1 MILYNSF
8 FRKICVRKKEHVFNP
23 RFLPLSDFEL
33 PRGALLHYV
42 PNDLT
47 EYGIEQN
54 DLLINKYS
62 DDIYIDHVRQIKT
75 PLGNPLVKTLSLNN
89 MIKQYHNKHKRFKL
103 VRNISSVMANQ
114 RYCIVENYAMA
125 QHQLNYR
132 PAMFVNYFRW
142 YNMQYTVMEKMTQ
155 IQRDTARNQFLYLQM
170 PASLPQ
176 LAQLRVYD
184 DRMAKGLDK
193 VPGVGNEVFEDQSFA
208 SGLESMDDYDQLMM
222 LGVAMESLEDVR
234 DFYYDNTSEEDFA
247 YASDQRISNRD
258 ARHLD
263 QLVRLATGNEVF
275 IIPAD
280 LPEYEP
286 KIRELNAGLE
296 ALGAFQSKVM
306 RFKPELQMSVMNR
319 LRTANDYWFI
329 HFWMWLGPH
338 REASLFSMLDHDKK
352 QLEKIHLVIGNVG
365 AYSVVRLDVIDQWRE
380 EILATSKSGT
390 GLENFRKHMLKFL
403 TKLFEVKTGGQP
415 VAPEN
420 EQADVVA
427 PIATQPAQ
435 DEAPQA
441 SESAS
446 EDVGDGVDDS
456 PAPAPKPS
464 TLFGIEVPRV
474 EEEPTPKPAA
484 KQETKSTTATAEGD
498 TPLSDIDVYEQRSFD
513 DDISDDE
520 FNHDREGRVAQI
532 VPNNNVESK
541 PEDGVFAYI
550 ELLADA
556 GMLTAAEY
564 KRFKRLAEQY
574 KTIPNPMGEGTLAD
588 LMTIDPAALT
598 DLSGGE
604 APDSISILNKGMLKT
619 CLNNLDKNYINK
631 VLESDIANAVMAIQS
646 AGIAVIDYQRE
657 EKQDAVTNFVVYSV
671 QVQAVGGKVST
682 IRFRVPK
689 LEEDGTT
696 LVNNVKTRV
705 RKQRVDIPI
714 RKVSS
719 AKVSMTS
726 YYGKTF
732 MERSAMAKY
741 DYGNW
746 LGNRINLMSLSNPD
760 QPQFVPA
767 VTNLVIGRYF
777 QPSIAVPHVYAIIA
791 QRYKGF
797 DYQGINFLFSIKQ
810 TVAQVGEDVWNRYYQ
825 NKLTICGSKNG
836 SPVLMDTNSNLYVAN
851 GDTLEPL
858 GDFESFLGLNVAK
871 APVET
876 AELQIFRKSI
886 AVGVILAYYYGLTT
900 MIEQLQMQVRFV
912 QRGERL
918 NLTADE
924 RTVTFNDEVLV
935 FNRSD
940 RFTAMLLNGFNYYEK
955 EVQRFSR
962 YDFDRKSVYSN
973 LLASVGLGVRWIRE
987 LDLMREMFI
996 DPITHEE
1003 LKRMNAP
1010 TRWDLL
1016 LLHAVKML
1024 LNDRHIRE
1032 TSMREQ
1038 RVRGSERVAGA
1049 VYNELVKATRQLK
1062 ARSVATK
1069 AGLELHPDAVWYA
1082 LLDDTASTP
1091 IEECNP
1097 IHNIKDYSV
1106 VTFGGTGGRTARS
1119 MTKPTREFI
1128 PDNLGVVS
1136 ESSVDNSDV
1145 GYTAHMT
1152 SDPLLTDL
1160 RGNAVAATDE
1170 TDPAHLVSF
1179 TALLNPGSDRD
1190 SPQRVMFTSV
1200 QHSQAMYAVGYKT
1213 TPYRTGAERMVAHRV
1228 SKMFSYAAEADGVV
1242 QEVSDQHLLADYGER
1257 VVGVEIGTRF
1267 GTASGTTYVHE
1278 IITDLKPGAAFKKG
1292 DILVWNRNYFE
1303 RDFMEPMQVSW
1314 KAGVIVNTALMEDQ
1328 FTYEDS
1334 SMIYRGVGKE
1344 LATFTAKPI
1353 PIIVDFNQEVRNLV
1367 TVGDEVEQETILC
1380 TLEHPVSAQLGLDDD
1395 GSYDSL
1401 RVFSNDNPKA
1411 KVVGRVAK
1419 IEVLYRGNIEDMSES
1434 LAIVANRSD
1443 RERRKLNRQLRG
1455 NKAQTGEVM
1464 SGLRIGG
1471 DTLENKQAVIYV
1483 YLITPM
1489 PTIIGDKGVFA
1500 NQMKSTFGYI
1510 YDDLITT
1517 VSGKTV
1523 GAIFSNLSIA
1533 NRMVTSPYIIGAMN
1547 SYLDTVTKNAIK
1559 LRHSL
1564 RG

>member
-8 FRKICVRKKEHVFNP
+8 FRKICVRKKEHIFSP
-23 RFLPLSDFEL
+23 RFLSLSEFEL
-33 PRGALLHYV
+33 PRGALFHYV
-42 PNDLT
+42 PQDLT
-47 EYGIEQN
+47 EFGIEQN

-75 PLGNPLVKTLSLNN
+75 PLGNPMHKTLSLNN

-103 VRNISSVMANQ
+103 VRNIGSVMANQ

-125 QHQLNYR
+125 QHQLVYR

-155 IQRDTARNQFLYLQM
+155 IQKDTERNQFIYLQM

-176 LAQLRVYD
+176 LSQLRVYD
-184 DRMAKGLDK
+184 ERMSKGLDK
-193 VPGVGNEVFEDQSFA
+193 VPGVGNEIFEDATFA
-208 SGLESMDDYDQLMM
+208 AGLESMDDYDQGLM
-222 LGVAMESLEDVR
+222 LDVALEALEDLR
-234 DFYYDNTSEEDFA
+234 DYNGLEEGERLETS
-247 YASDQRISNRD
+247 YTIQ
-258 ARHLD
+258 LD
-263 QLVRLATGNEVF
+263 QLMRLATGNEVCL
-275 IIPAD
+275 IPDD
-280 LPEYEP
+280 LPEFRPYMEH
-286 KIRELNAGLE
+286 ISAGIE
-296 ALGAFQSKVM
+296 ALGAFQSRVM

-329 HFWMWLGPH
+329 HFWLWLGSH
-338 REASLFSMLDHDKK
+338 REASLFSMLDHDRK

-365 AYSVVRLDVIDQWRE
+365 AYSVIRLDVIEQWRE
-380 EILATSKSGT
+380 EILKQSKNGN
-390 GLENFRKHMLKFL
+390 LDNFRKHILKFM
-403 TKLFEVKTGGQP
+403 TKLFEVKTGGQD
-415 VAPEN
+415 VAEED
-420 EQADVVA
+420 EQAEVVS
-427 PIATQPAQ
+427 PIVQPKVEQ
-435 DEAPQA
+435 V
-441 SESAS
+441 SESAA

-456 PAPAPKPS
+456 PAPAVPTSIFGVEIPSVQETPAEPVKKP
-464 TLFGIEVPRV
+464 EA
-474 EEEPTPKPAA
+474 KPAA
-484 KQETKSTTATAEGD
+484 NPAEGD
-498 TPLSDIDVYEQRSFD
+498 EPLSDIDVYEQRSFN
-513 DDISDDE
+513 DDIADDE
-520 FNHDREGRVAQI
+520 FNHDREGRAAPI
-532 VPNNNVESK
+532 VPSNTVEAK
-541 PEDGVFAYI
+541 PEDGISAYI
-550 ELLADA
+550 EVLSDA

-564 KRFKRLAEQY
+564 KRFKRLAEAY
-574 KTIPNPMGEGTLAD
+574 KNIPNPVGPGTLLD
-588 LMTIDPAALT
+588 LMTIDPAKLNNI
-598 DLSGGE
+598 SGGE
-604 APDSISILNKGMLKT
+604 APDSVSILNKDMLKT
-619 CLNNLDKNYINK
+619 CLNNLDKNYIENI
-631 VLESDIANAVMAIQS
+631 LEADIANVVMSLQNTGVAI
-646 AGIAVIDYQRE
+646 IDYQRE
-657 EKQDAVTNFVVYSV
+657 EKQDAVTKFVVYTV
-671 QVQAVGGKVST
+671 QVQPVGGKVST
-682 IRFRVPK
+682 VRFRIPK
-689 LEEDGTT
+689 LDPDGTT
-696 LVNNVKTRV
+696 LTNNVKSRV

-714 RKVSS
+714 RKVS
-719 AKVSMTS
+719 ATKVSMTS
-726 YYGKTF
+726 YYGKMF
-732 MERSAMAKY
+732 MSRSEMVKY
-741 DYGNW
+741 DYGKW
-746 LGNRINLMSLSNPD
+746 LGNRINLLSLTNPD
-760 QPQFVPA
+760 DSTYIPP

-777 QPSIAVPHVYAIIA
+777 VPSIAVPHAYAIIA

-797 DYQGINFLFSIKQ
+797 HYQDIDFLFSIKQ
-810 TVAQVGEDVWNRYYQ
+810 TKEQFGDEVWDRYYG
-825 NKLTICGSKNG
+825 NKLTICGSKHG
-836 SPVLMDTNSNLYVAN
+836 SPVLMDRPSNLYLAN

-858 GDFESFLGLNVAK
+858 GDLESFLGLDVSK

-876 AELQIFRKSI
+876 VELQVFRKPI

-924 RTVTFNDEVLV
+924 RTITFNDEVLV

-940 RFTAMLLNGFNYYEK
+940 RLTAMLLNGFNYYEK

-962 YDFDRKSVYSN
+962 YDFDRKSVYAN
-973 LLASVGLGVRWIRE
+973 LLASVNLGVRWIRE
-987 LDLMREMFI
+987 LDLLREMFI
-996 DPITHEE
+996 DPITRDE

-1010 TRWDLL
+1010 IRWDLL
-1016 LLHAVKML
+1016 LMHGVKML
-1024 LNDRHIRE
+1024 LDDRHIRE

-1038 RVRGSERVAGA
+1038 RIRGSERVAGA
-1049 VYNELVKATRQLK
+1049 VYKELVKSARQLK
-1062 ARSVATK
+1062 TRSTATK
-1069 AGLELHPDAVWYA
+1069 AGLELHPDAVWYE

-1128 PDNLGVVS
+1128 ADNLGVVS

-1152 SDPLLTDL
+1152 SDPLITDL
-1160 RGNAVAATDE
+1160 RGNAQAATDE

-1242 QEVSDQHLLADYGER
+1242 KEVSDKHLLADYGDR
-1257 VVGVEIGTRF
+1257 LVGVEIGTRF

-1278 IITDLKPGAAFKKG
+1278 IITDLKPGDTFRKG
-1292 DILVWNRNYFE
+1292 AILVWNRNYFE
-1303 RDFMEPMQVSW
+1303 RDFMEPDQVSW
-1314 KAGVIVNTALMEDQ
+1314 KGGVIVNTALMEDQ

-1334 SMIYRGVGKE
+1334 SMIYRGVGKD
-1344 LATFTAKPI
+1344 LATFTGKPI
-1353 PIIVDFNQEVRNLV
+1353 PIIVNFGDEVRNLI
-1367 TVGDEVEQETILC
+1367 TVGEEVEQETILC

-1395 GSYDSL
+1395 GSFDSL

-1419 IEVLYRGNIEDMSES
+1419 IDVLYRGNIEDMSES
-1434 LAIVANRSD
+1434 LAIIANRSD
-1443 RERRKLNRQLRG
+1443 RERRKLNRALRG
-1455 NKAQTGEVM
+1455 TDAETGEVM
-1464 SGLRIGG
+1464 GGLRIGG
-1471 DTLENKQAVIYV
+1471 DTLEPKQAVIYV

-1510 YDDLITT
+1510 YDDQILT
-1517 VSGKTV
+1517 VSGKEV

-1547 SYLDTVTKNAIK
+1547 SYLDTVTKNAFK
-1559 LRHSL
+1559 LWRSM
-1564 RG
+1564 RT

>member
-8 FRKICVRKKEHVFNP
+8 FRKICVRKKEHIFNP
-23 RFLPLSDFEL
+23 RFFSLADFEL

-42 PNDLT
+42 PTDLT

-62 DDIYIDHVRQIKT
+62 DDIYIDHIRQIKT

-103 VRNISSVMANQ
+103 VRNIAAVMSNQ
-114 RYCIVENYAMA
+114 RHCIVENYAMA

-132 PAMFVNYFRW
+132 PAMFVSYFRW
-142 YNMQYTVMEKMTQ
+142 YNMQYTVLERMTAL
-155 IQRDTARNQFLYLQM
+155 QRDSERNQFLYLSM

-176 LAQLRVYD
+176 LAQLQMYD
-184 DRMAKGLDK
+184 QRMAKGLDK
-193 VPGVGNEVFEDQSFA
+193 VQSVGNEGFVYGA
-208 SGLESMDDYDQLMM
+208 GLESLDDYDQAMILD
-222 LGVAMESLEDVR
+222 VALEALEEITELT
-234 DFYYDNTSEEDFA
+234 YDTYDGIRSTERLD
-247 YASDQRISNRD
+247 
-258 ARHLD
+258 RHTAVQLD
-263 QLVRLATGNEVF
+263 QLMRLATGNEVF
-275 IIPAD
+275 LLPED
-280 LPEYEP
+280 LPEFRPYPEQ
-286 KIRELNAGLE
+286 LDAGLE
-296 ALGAFQSKVM
+296 ALAAYQSKVM

-329 HFWMWLGPH
+329 HLWMWLGAN
-338 REASLFSMLDHDKK
+338 REASLFSMLDHDPK
-352 QLEKIHLVIGNVG
+352 QLEKIHLVLGNVG
-365 AYSVVRLDVIDQWRE
+365 AYTVVRLDVIEKWRE
-380 EILATSKSGT
+380 EIIQDAKSKSG
-390 GLENFRKHMLKFL
+390 LDNFRKHMLKFL
-403 TKLFEVKTGGQP
+403 TKLFEVKTGG
-415 VAPEN
+415 VGIATED
-420 EQADVVA
+420 EQAEVV
-427 PIATQPAQ
+427 
-435 DEAPQA
+435 EAIVPSH
-441 SESAS
+441 SEHQTS
-446 EDVGDGVDDS
+446 EAAEVDVGDGTDDV
-456 PAPAPKPS
+456 AAKPVHNQPT
-464 TLFGIEVPRV
+464 TLFGIEVPSV
-474 EEEPTPKPAA
+474 EIEPVKPAPKA
-484 KQETKSTTATAEGD
+484 AVATKAEGD
-498 TPLSDIDVYEQRSFD
+498 EPLTDVEVYEQRGFAD
-513 DDISDDE
+513 EISDDE
-520 FNHDREGRVAQI
+520 FNHDREGRVAAV
-532 VPNNNVESK
+532 VPNNNVEAK
-541 PEDGVFAYI
+541 PEDGILNYLEI
-550 ELLADA
+550 LSDA
-556 GMLTAAEY
+556 GMLSAAEY
-564 KRFKRLAEQY
+564 KRFQRLAEQY
-574 KTIPNPMGEGTLAD
+574 KTIPNPVGPGTLAD
-588 LMTIDPAALT
+588 LMIIDPAKLNNLA
-598 DLSGGE
+598 GGE
-604 APDSISILNKGMLKT
+604 APDSVSILNKDMLKT
-619 CLNNLDKNYINK
+619 CLNNLDKNYIEG
-631 VLESDIANAVMAIQS
+631 VLEADIANVVMSIQNTGVAVL
-646 AGIAVIDYQRE
+646 DYNRE
-657 EKQDAVTNFVVYSV
+657 EKQDAVTNYVVYSV
-671 QVQAVGGKVST
+671 QVQPVGGKVST

-689 LEEDGTT
+689 LESDGTT
-696 LVNNVKTRV
+696 LTNNVKSRV

-719 AKVSMTS
+719 TKVSMTS

-732 MERSAMAKY
+732 MERSPMAKY
-741 DYGNW
+741 DYGKW
-746 LGNRINLMSLSNPD
+746 LGNRINLLSLSKPD
-760 QPQFVPA
+760 DASFIPT
-767 VTNLVIGRYF
+767 VTNLIIGRYF
-777 QPSIAVPHVYAIIA
+777 TPSVRVPHTYAVIA
-791 QRYKGF
+791 QRYKSF
-797 DYQGINFLFSIKQ
+797 DCNNVSFVFSIKH
-810 TVAQVGEDVWNRYYQ
+810 AKELFGEERWDRYYG
-825 NKLTICGSKNG
+825 NKLVICGQSNG
-836 SPVLMDTNSNLYVAN
+836 QPVLMDDAGSLYVADN
-851 GDTLEPL
+851 DTLEQL
-858 GDFESFLGLNVAK
+858 GDIESFLGLDVSK

-876 AELQIFRKSI
+876 AELQIFRKSV

-924 RTVTFNDEVLV
+924 RAVTFNDEVMI

-940 RFTAMLLNGFNYYEK
+940 RMAAMLLNGFNNYEK

-962 YDFDRKSVYSN
+962 YDFDRKSVYAN
-973 LLASVGLGVRWIRE
+973 LLASAGLGVRWIRE

-996 DPITHEE
+996 DPITRDE
-1003 LKRMNAP
+1003 LKRMGAP

-1024 LNDRHIRE
+1024 LNDQHIRE

-1038 RVRGSERVAGA
+1038 RIRGSERVAGS
-1049 VYNELVKATRQLK
+1049 VYFELVKATRALK

-1128 PDNLGVVS
+1128 ADNLGIVS

-1152 SDPLLTDL
+1152 SDPLITDL
-1160 RGNAVAATDE
+1160 RGNAQAATDE
-1170 TDPAHLVSF
+1170 TNPAHLVSF
-1179 TALLNPGSDRD
+1179 TALLNPASDRD

-1213 TPYRTGAERMVAHRV
+1213 TPYRTGMERMVAHRA
-1228 SKMFSYAAEADGVV
+1228 SKLFAYAAEADGVV
-1242 QEVSDQHLLADYGER
+1242 KELSDQHLLADYGDR
-1257 VVGVEIGTRF
+1257 MTGVEIGTLF

-1278 IITDLKPGAAFKKG
+1278 IITDMKAGDPFKKG

-1303 RDFMEPMQVSW
+1303 RDFMEPTQVSW
-1314 KAGVIVNTALMEDQ
+1314 KGGVIVNTALMEDM

-1334 SMIYRGVGKE
+1334 SMIYRGIGKD
-1344 LATFTAKPI
+1344 LATFTGKPI
-1353 PIIVDFNQEVRNLV
+1353 PIIVDFNKEVRNLV
-1367 TVGDEVEQETILC
+1367 TVGEEVDQETILC

-1419 IEVLYRGNIEDMSES
+1419 IEVLYRGDIEDMSES
-1434 LAIVANRSD
+1434 LAIITNRSD
-1443 RERRKLNRQLRG
+1443 RERRKLNRQLHG
-1455 NKAQTGEVM
+1455 NKAETGEIV

-1483 YLITPM
+1483 YLVTPM

-1510 YDDLITT
+1510 YDDQILT
-1517 VSGKTV
+1517 VSGKEV

-1547 SYLDTVTKNAIK
+1547 SYLYTITKNSIGMY
-1559 LRHSL
+1559 RSL
-1564 RG
+1564 KG